1 MKRSR
6 TASLSV
12 LPAAKRYKRTYKK
25 KPSALTQAT
34 KLGIEKKAITYS
46 GVAAL
51 PTGLANARIDLVANT
66 PLNGIAQGDGH
77 SQRDGRKVT
86 LASVHVN
93 GVINVDTQYSTTV
106 RVAIVMDKYCN
117 GTALDPIDV
126 FDDQTTSYLDICAFR
141 NLDNVQRFDVIHDE
155 TFDICPDIS
164 NNGATQLNN
173 YASHHFKINKKLSE
187 VVNYSD
193 TSAVIGSIAD
203 KALYLLIW
211 SSRTGQ
217 YNVVSRVRYYG

>member
-12 LPAAKRYKRTYKK
+12 LPPPKRFKRTYKK

-34 KLGIEKKAITYS
+34 KLGIEKKAISFAGT
-46 GVAAL
+46 AAL
-51 PTGLANARIDLVANT
+51 PTGLATSRIDLVANT

-93 GVINVDTQYSTTV
+93 GVLHVNTQKATSV

-117 GTALDPIDV
+117 GTALDPVDV
-126 FDDQTTSYLDICAFR
+126 FDDQPSSYLDICAFR

-164 NNGATQLNN
+164 NNGATELNN
-173 YASHHFKINKKLSE
+173 AACRHFKINKKLSE

-193 TSAVIGSIAD
+193 TGSTIANIAD

-211 SSRTGQ
+211 SSQTGT
-217 YNVVSRVRYYG
+217 YELVTRVRYYG